1 MGLKDDLLEAQLN
14 ASADVGLPQPPDL
27 SDGSYGERLAHYQA
41 EAIVNFMKNSEF
53 TITELKAPVVVET
66 LRTPDQPVNIELD
79 TLLAEYSPVLKL
91 LHKIGDP
98 LGVGG
103 IIDKLEGEIEKA
115 ITPLLQG
122 GAKLA
127 GLDLGKDDGGL
138 DAIGYVYIG
147 EEPDSVDDI
156 DVSDEQGQPT
166 DPTIKFIVENNQDVV

>member
-66 LRTPDQPVNIELD
+66 LRTPDQPVNIELE
-79 TLLAEYSPVLKL
+79 TLLGEYQPVLKAL
-91 LHKIGDP
+91 KKIGDP

-156 DVSDEQGQPT
+156 DVSDEQGQT
-166 DPTIKFIVENNQDVV
+166 TNTTIKFIVENNQDVV

>member
-156 DVSDEQGQPT
+156 DVSDEQGQT
-166 DPTIKFIVENNQDVV
+166 TNTTIKFIVENNQDVV

>member
-66 LRTPDQPVNIELD
+66 LRTPDQPVNIELE

-156 DVSDEQGQPT
+156 DVSDEQGQT
-166 DPTIKFIVENNQDVV
+166 TNTTIKFIVENNQDVV

>member
-14 ASADVGLPQPPDL
+14 ASVDVGLPQPPDL

-66 LRTPDQPVNIELD
+66 LRTPDQPVNIELE
-79 TLLAEYSPVLKL
+79 TLLGEYQPVLKAL
-91 LHKIGDP
+91 KKIGDP

-156 DVSDEQGQPT
+156 DVSDEQGQT
-166 DPTIKFIVENNQDVV
+166 TNTTIKFIVENNQDVV